1 MSRALVI
8 DAPLRYTGRQSTDE
22 LLRVLEEGRIDSAAP
37 LAPFIPGP
45 QPDDAA

>member
-8 DAPLRYTGRQSTDE
+8 DAPLRHTGRQSTDE
-22 LLRVLEEGRIDSAAP
+22 LPRVLEEGRIDSAAP
-37 LAPFIPGP
+37 LAPFMPGP